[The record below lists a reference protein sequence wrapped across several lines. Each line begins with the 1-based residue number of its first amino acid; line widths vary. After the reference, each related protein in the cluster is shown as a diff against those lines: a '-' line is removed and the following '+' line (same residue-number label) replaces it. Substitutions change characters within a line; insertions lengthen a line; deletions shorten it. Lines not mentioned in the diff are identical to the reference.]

1 MPSNKELVNPIDDLL
16 DHIALAIER
25 WKAENT
31 PETIEKK
38 VRQLLDKNS
47 DEVVMKLLGF
57 DNHWGNWE
65 IDKANGK
72 NTATQAGQYM
82 AALHQEAIK
91 NWFSQ
96 VKLPALPS
104 KVIKSIEQDAR
115 RAYEYELKNKASELA
130 RVAATTHATQLVTE
144 FTSSRQVENRLKLM
158 ALLEPKEAQ
167 EPNNQPKTN

>member
-57 DNHWGNWE
+57 DNHWGKWE
-65 IDKANGK
+65 IDKTNGR
-72 NTATQAGQYM
+72 NSATQAGQYM
-82 AALHQEAIK
+82 ASLHQEAIQ
-91 NWFSQ
+91 NWLSQ
-96 VKLPALPS
+96 FKLPELPP
-104 KVIKSIEQDAR
+104 KVMKSIEQNAR
-115 RAYEYELKNKASELA
+115 QNYEYALKTKACELA
-130 RVAATTHATQLVTE
+130 RAAATTHATQLVTE

-167 EPNNQPKTN
+167 EPDNQPKTN